1 MCLLSMNIFKQ
12 LYVSIYSPKMISKFR
27 FQGIGK
33 TILFVFILS
42 LLSTLP
48 TALYFSSSLSE
59 GLKSFDETLRND
71 LPSFTIENGLLS
83 TDSEKP
89 VEIKKDGFFII
100 LDGSGA
106 YGVEEMESKENAIG
120 ILSDKFVFAA
130 NGQAQTYEY
139 SLLNM
144 TISKEDIMEITS
156 QFNQLLPIVLTIMIL
171 VMYLFGAFVKF
182 IEITILALFGL
193 AFKNSLQRK
202 VNFKQLW
209 VIAAYSTTLA
219 TIFFI
224 IMDSLQ
230 VVVPSGFLLNW
241 FVHLIVLY
249 LVLKEIPPNKKKI
262 ETT

>member
-1 MCLLSMNIFKQ
+1 MNIFKQ
-12 LYVSIYSPKMISKFR
+12 LYVSIYSPKTISKFR

-33 TILFVFILS
+33 TILYVFILS

-48 TALYFSSSLSE
+48 TAIYFSSSLSE
-59 GLKSFDETLRND
+59 GLRSFDETLRDD
-71 LPSFTIENGLLS
+71 LPTFTIENGVLS

-100 LDGSGA
+100 LDDTGA
-106 YGVEEMESKENAIG
+106 YSVEEMESKENAIG
-120 ILSDKFVFAA
+120 ILSDSFVFAA

-144 TISKEDIMEITS
+144 NLTKEDIMEISS
-156 QFNQLLPIVLTIMIL
+156 QFNQLLPIVLSIMIV

-182 IEITILALFGL
+182 VEITILALFGM

-209 VIAAYSTTLA
+209 VLSAYATTLA
-219 TIFFI
+219 TFFFM

-249 LVLKEIPPNKKKI
+249 LVLKEIPPLKKNVVNS
-262 ETT
+262 

>member
-1 MCLLSMNIFKQ
+1 MNIFKQ
-12 LYVSIYSPKMISKFR
+12 LYVSIYSPKMISAFR

-33 TILFVFILS
+33 TILYVFILS

-48 TALYFSSSLSE
+48 SAIYFSGSLSE
-59 GLKSFDETLRND
+59 GLKSFNETLKED

-83 TDSEKP
+83 SDSDKP

-100 LDGSGA
+100 LDDTGS
-106 YGVEEMESKENAIG
+106 YGVEEMEAKENAIG
-120 ILSDKFVFAA
+120 ILSDKFVFST

-144 TISKEDIMEITS
+144 TLSKEDIMEISS
-156 QFNQLLPIVLTIMIL
+156 QFNQLLPIVLTIMVV
-171 VMYLFGAFVKF
+171 VMYLFSSFVKF
-182 IEITILALFGL
+182 IEITVLALFGL

-230 VVVPSGFLLNW
+230 VIVPSGFFLNW

-249 LVLKEIPPNKKKI
+249 LVLKEIPPLKKKI
-262 ETT
+262 ATP

>member
-1 MCLLSMNIFKQ
+1 MNIFKQ
-12 LYVSIYSPKMISKFR
+12 LYVSIYSPNTISKFR

-33 TILFVFILS
+33 TILYVFILS

-48 TALYFSSSLSE
+48 TAIYFSNSLSE
-59 GLKSFDETLRND
+59 GLKNFDKTLKED

-83 TDSEKP
+83 AELDKP
-89 VEIKKDGFFII
+89 VEIKEDDFFII
-100 LDGSGA
+100 LDDTGA
-106 YGVEEMESKENAIG
+106 YGVEEIETKENAIG

-156 QFNQLLPIVLTIMIL
+156 QFNQILPIVLSIMVV
-171 VMYLFGAFVKF
+171 VMYLFSAFIKF
-182 IEITILALFGL
+182 IEITVLALFGL

-209 VIAAYSTTLA
+209 VVAAYSTTLA

-230 VVVPSGFLLNW
+230 VMVPSGFFLNW
-241 FVHLIVLY
+241 FVHLIVLF
-249 LVLKEIPPNKKKI
+249 LVLREIPPLKKKMV
-262 ETT
+262 TP